1 MTNPSYATT
10 LSQAGNA
17 PFWRG
22 LKLSD
27 HLYAL
32 FILAVAGVVFQRY
45 HAAMDVYEHA
55 ILAGSALSLVA
66 LGWFWKPVRLFFPL
80 AGLLALGAVALY
92 GDDLGRGQTA
102 FWLKYVLASQSA
114 AMWMCVLFFL
124 ATAIYWVGLLRR
136 SNTADAIASGLTWAA
151 AGAAVVW
158 FFVRWYEGYL
168 IGPDVGHVPV
178 SNLYEVFIMFC
189 FITAMMYLY
198 YEQRFATRRMGAFVL
213 LIISAAVGFI
223 LWYTFD
229 RQAHEIQPLI
239 PALQSWWMK
248 IHVPANFVG
257 YGAFAIAA
265 MLGVAQLL
273 AARGILKSHLPSYDI
288 LGEVMYKAIAVGFL
302 FFTIATILGAMW
314 AADAWGGYWSWD
326 PKETWALIVWLNYA
340 AWLHVRLVKGWRG
353 DILAWWSVVGLLV
366 TTFAFLGVN
375 MFLSGLHSYGTL

>member
-1 MTNPSYATT
+1 MNTSQLAAVPPSIDP
-10 LSQAGNA
+10 

-22 LKLSD
+22 LKWGD
-27 HLYAL
+27 HLFAGL
-32 FILAVAGVVFQRY
+32 VLLAGGIAFGRY
-45 HAAMDVYEHA
+45 HALMDVYEQA
-55 ILAGSALSLVA
+55 ILLAAVAGLIAF
-66 LGWFWKPVRLFFPL
+66 GWFWKPIRLFVPL
-80 AGLLALGAVALY
+80 CGLLALGGVALY
-92 GDDLGRGQTA
+92 GDDLARGQSA

-114 AMWMCVLFFL
+114 VMWMCVLFFL
-124 ATAIYWVGLLRR
+124 AMLMYWVGLLRR
-136 SNTADAIASGLTWAA
+136 SDTADAIGSWLTWAA
-151 AGAAVVW
+151 AGAAMVW
-158 FFVRWYEGYL
+158 FFVRWREGYL
-168 IGPDVGHVPV
+168 IGADVGHVPV
-178 SNLYEVFIMFC
+178 SNLYEVFILFC
-189 FITAMMYLY
+189 FITALMYLY

-213 LIISAAVGFI
+213 LVVSAAVGFI

-257 YGAFAIAA
+257 YGSFALAA

-273 AARGILKSHLPSYDI
+273 SSYGVLASRLPSYDT

-353 DILAWWSVVGLLV
+353 NVLAWWAVIGLLV

-375 MFLSGLHSYGTL
+375 MFLSGLHSYGSL